1 MAVGGMGSWVREH
14 VWEIPLRRYLSLG
27 LAVVLVAG
35 GVFGVR
41 TVMREVRQCAPG
53 VSRPAGGKECL
64 GVATGPYDFGQERFS
79 KVVESIR
86 KENDSLRGPE
96 SGSYVTVALMLPF
109 SSKET
114 TDLNDVEH
122 QLQGAYLA
130 QYRANHDPGDQSPKI
145 RLVLANSGTGK
156 DTWKTAVHQLEGMTG
171 GRDRLRAVV
180 GIGQSTDA
188 NEAAVKELTE
198 HDIAVVGSSIT
209 ADSLANGQPGK
220 QPDPFRGL
228 ARVAP
233 TNADEARALAFYAKA
248 NPNGNKAILVY
259 ADPGDPYT
267 NSLKQSFGTLLK
279 GSPYTSVLE
288 QPFTPSES
296 SHDFQDIKHTVCD
309 TPPDTH
315 TILFAGRHA
324 DLQQFVNVLGD
335 RGCKEHPF
343 QILTGDE
350 ASYLTYDKDLDQE
363 ALQQNLTVLYT
374 SLAHPDAWVDNP
386 PKTGGSTDDYDTLR
400 KLLND
405 GKRGPIG
412 PVALDDG
419 QLIIG
424 YDAVRL
430 AVEGIRRADTPQ
442 GGDIPT
448 LRSVGDV
455 WPRVVGSLKLPG
467 ASGWVCLNKHG
478 NPYDKA
484 VPIVKLAKGG
494 AQFVQLAWP
503 KGKPLDKSG
512 CLKPE

>member
-64 GVATGPYDFGQERFS
+64 GVATGPYDFGQERFG

-86 KENDSLRGPE
+86 KENDSLNGQKAD
-96 SGSYVTVALMLPF
+96 SSVTVALMLPF
-109 SSKET
+109 TSHET

-130 QYRANHDPGDQSPKI
+130 QYWANHNGEDQSPKI

-171 GRDRLRAVV
+171 GKDRLRAVV

-188 NEAAVKELTE
+188 NEAAVRELTE
-198 HDIAVVGSSIT
+198 HRIAVVGSSIT
-209 ADSLANGQPGK
+209 ADTLANGQPGK
-220 QPDPFRGL
+220 PNPFPGL

-233 TNADEARALAFYAKA
+233 TNADEARALAHYAQA

-296 SHDFQDIKHTVCD
+296 STDFRDIKHTVCD
-309 TPPDTH
+309 TPADTH

-324 DLQQFVNVLGD
+324 DLQQFVNVLGG
-335 RGCKEHPF
+335 RGCKEHSF

-374 SLAHPDAWVDNP
+374 SLAHPDAWVDDP
-386 PKTGGSTDDYDTLR
+386 PKTGGSTDDYYVLR
-400 KLLND
+400 GLLND
-405 GKRGPIG
+405 DKRGPIG

-430 AVEGIRRADTPQ
+430 AVEGIRRAVVPQ
-442 GGDIPT
+442 GEDIPA
-448 LRSVGDV
+448 LKSVGNV
-455 WPRVVGSLKLPG
+455 WPRVVGSLKLAG
-467 ASGWVCLNKHG
+467 ASGWICLDRHG

-484 VPIVKLAKGG
+484 VPIVRLTKGG
-494 AQFVQLAWP
+494 AQFVRLAWP
-503 KGKPLDKSG
+503 KGKALDKSG